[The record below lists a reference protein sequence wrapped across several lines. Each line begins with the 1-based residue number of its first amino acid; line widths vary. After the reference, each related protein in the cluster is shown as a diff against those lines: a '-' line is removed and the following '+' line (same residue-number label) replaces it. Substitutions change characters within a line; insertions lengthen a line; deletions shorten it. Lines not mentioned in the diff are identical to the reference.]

1 MANYWQ
7 MTLAE
12 LDQESVQPIRKL
24 FHFGCYHFNCPIC
37 DEVVGIWRDP
47 NIDNVV
53 GIWRDPN
60 IDKVTNGMI
69 WKRDECKHG
78 HAIDWSNVKEVE

>member
-1 MANYWQ
+1 MNNYWQ
-7 MTLAE
+7 ITLAE

-47 NIDNVV
+47 KIDPV
-53 GIWRDPN
+53 D
-60 IDKVTNGMI
+60 NGMMYQ
-69 WKRDECKHG
+69 RAECKHG
-78 HAIDWSNVKEVE
+78 HVIDWSNVKEAEA

>member
-1 MANYWQ
+1 MSYWQ

-37 DEVVGIWRDP
+37 GEVVGIWRDP
-47 NIDNVV
+47 NIDE
-53 GIWRDPN
+53 
-60 IDKVTNGMI
+60 VTNGMI
-69 WKRDECKHG
+69 WQRDECKHG
-78 HAIDWSNVKEVE
+78 HRIDWSEVKEAEK

>member
-7 MTLAE
+7 MTLTE
-12 LDQESVQPIRKL
+12 LDQESVQPLRKL

-37 DEVVGIWRDP
+37 DEVVGS
-47 NIDNVV
+47 
-53 GIWRDPN
+53 WRDPN

-78 HAIDWSNVKEVE
+78 HAIDWSNVKELE